1 MILKQDLLP
10 WLLLL
15 LHFNEKL
22 KNWDNKTWLS
32 SKSYIS
38 QFNKFLKRKSNLNKN
53 SKILDIGCG
62 RANIISALQQKYKF
76 RNKPIGI
83 DIVGNKG
90 IKKNIIFKRVEA
102 LKYLNKQEKYDL
114 ILIKQTIHFF
124 SKTNLNRLLNLAKK
138 RLNTKG
144 KILIFSLKT
153 KNNKIPCFK
162 KMRKNLEKS
171 LKRDEV
177 LFKIIKKNL
186 KKISYTN
193 FNFKVNIS
201 KQKYVRM
208 IKERYI
214 SCLLNMSN
222 KEIKLGISEIKSK
235 YKNQIKF
242 TDTLKCISY
251 KK

>member
-1 MILKQDLLP
+1 MK
-10 WLLLL
+10 
-15 LHFNEKL
+15 KL

-38 QFNKFLKRKSNLNKN
+38 QFNKFLKTKINLNEN

-62 RANIISALQQKYKF
+62 RANIISTLHKKYKF
-76 RNKPIGI
+76 KNKPTGI
-83 DIVGNKG
+83 DIVANKHV
-90 IKKNIIFKRVEA
+90 KKNIIFRKVNA
-102 LKYLNKQEKYDL
+102 ITYLKKKNKYDL

-124 SKTNLNRLLNLAKK
+124 SQTEINNLLNLAKK
-138 RLNTKG
+138 SLNNKG

-153 KNNKIPCFK
+153 KNIKIPCFK
-162 KMRKNLEKS
+162 KMRKNLKKS
-171 LKRDEV
+171 LIRDEV
-177 LFKIIKKNL
+177 LFKMIKKNL
-186 KKISYTN
+186 KVISYTN

-201 KQKYVRM
+201 KKKYVRM
-208 IKERYI
+208 LRERYI

-222 KEIKLGISEIKSK
+222 KDIKLGISEIKSK

-251 KK
+251 RK

>member
-1 MILKQDLLP
+1 MK
-10 WLLLL
+10 
-15 LHFNEKL
+15 KL

-76 RNKPIGI
+76 KNKPIGI
-83 DIVGNKG
+83 DIVGNTG
-90 IKKNIIFKRVEA
+90 VKKNIIFKRVDA

-138 RLNTKG
+138 SLNNKG

-153 KNNKIPCFK
+153 KNNQIPCFK

-186 KKISYTN
+186 KEISYTN

-201 KQKYVRM
+201 KQKYLRM

-222 KEIKLGISEIKSK
+222 KEIKFGISEIKSK

-251 KK
+251 RK

>member
-1 MILKQDLLP
+1 MKRL
-10 WLLLL
+10 
-15 LHFNEKL
+15 E
-22 KNWDNKTWLS
+22 NWDNNTWLS
-32 SKSYIS
+32 SDKYIS
-38 QFNKFLKRKSNLNKN
+38 KFHKFLRLKFKFNKN
-53 SKILDIGCG
+53 SKILDVGCG
-62 RANIISALQQKYKF
+62 RANIISFLQKKYKF
-76 RNKPIGI
+76 KNKPIGI
-83 DIVGNKG
+83 DIVANKDVQ
-90 IKKNIIFKRVEA
+90 KNIVFKKIEA
-102 LKYLNKQEKYDL
+102 LKYLEKQKKYDL

-124 SKTNLNRLLNLAKK
+124 TKTKLNHLLNLAKK
-138 RLNTKG
+138 SLNPKG

-171 LKRDEV
+171 LKKDEV

-208 IKERYI
+208 IRERYI

-222 KEIKLGISEIKSK
+222 KEIKFGISEIKSK

-251 KK
+251 RK

>member
-1 MILKQDLLP
+1 MK
-10 WLLLL
+10 
-15 LHFNEKL
+15 KL

-32 SKSYIS
+32 SNDYIRSYC
-38 QFNKFLKRKSNLNKN
+38 KFLLSKTKINENT
-53 SKILDIGCG
+53 KILDIGCG
-62 RANIISALQQKYKF
+62 RANIISALQKKYKF
-76 RNKPIGI
+76 KNKPIGI
-83 DIVGNKG
+83 DVVANKDV
-90 IKKNIIFKRVEA
+90 KKNIVFKKIEA
-102 LKYLNKQEKYDL
+102 LKYLKKQEKYDL

-124 SKTNLNRLLNLAKK
+124 TKTKLNRLLNLAKK
-138 RLNTKG
+138 SLNPRG
-144 KILIFSLKT
+144 KLLIFSLKT

-186 KKISYTN
+186 KEISYTN
-193 FNFKVNIS
+193 FKFNVSIS

-214 SCLLNMSN
+214 SCLLNMNN
-222 KEIKLGISEIKSK
+222 KEINLGISEIKSN

-251 KK
+251 RK

>member
-1 MILKQDLLP
+1 MK
-10 WLLLL
+10 
-15 LHFNEKL
+15 KL

-90 IKKNIIFKRVEA
+90 VKKNIIFKRVEA

-208 IKERYI
+208 LTKRYI
-214 SCLLNMSN
+214 TCLLNMSN
-222 KEIKLGISEIKSK
+222 KDIKFGISEIKSK

-251 KK
+251 RK

>member
-1 MILKQDLLP
+1 MK
-10 WLLLL
+10 
-15 LHFNEKL
+15 KL

-38 QFNKFLKRKSNLNKN
+38 QFNKFLKTKISFNKN

-62 RANIISALQQKYKF
+62 RANIISTLQKKYKF
-76 RNKPIGI
+76 KDKPIGI
-83 DIVGNKG
+83 DVVASKDVR
-90 IKKNIIFKRVEA
+90 KNILFKRIDA
-102 LKYLNKQEKYDL
+102 LKYLKKQKKYDL

-138 RLNTKG
+138 SLNPKG
-144 KILIFSLKT
+144 KILILSLKT
-153 KNNKIPCFK
+153 EDNQIPCFK
-162 KMRKNLEKS
+162 KMRKKLKES
-171 LKRDEV
+171 LKRDEK
-177 LFKIIKKNL
+177 LFKFIKKNL
-186 KKISYTN
+186 KEISYTN

-201 KQKYVRM
+201 KQKYIKM
-208 IKERYI
+208 IRERYI

-251 KK
+251 RK

>member
-1 MILKQDLLP
+1 MK
-10 WLLLL
+10 
-15 LHFNEKL
+15 KL

-90 IKKNIIFKRVEA
+90 VKKNIIFKRVEA
-102 LKYLNKQEKYDL
+102 LKYLDKQEKYDL

-124 SKTNLNRLLNLAKK
+124 SKTNLNHLLNLAKQ

-171 LKRDEV
+171 LKRDEA

-186 KKISYTN
+186 KAISYTN
-193 FNFKVNIS
+193 FNFKVKIS

-208 IKERYI
+208 IRERYI

-222 KEIKLGISEIKSK
+222 KEIKFGISEIKSK

-251 KK
+251 RK